1 MSATCSDDQAVPI
14 LIGTSGWQ
22 YADWAH
28 RFYHGVPQRRWFEH
42 TMTYFQ
48 TVELNV
54 SFYRLPRR
62 DVFAGWR
69 DRSPNDAVITV
80 KASRYL
86 THVRRLQD
94 PAEPVQ
100 RLMSRAEALGRKLGP
115 VLLQLPPDLE
125 ADRAALANTLAAF
138 PAGTRLA
145 VEPRHPSWWTDD
157 IRQALADHGAAFVWA
172 DRAGTVFG
180 PLWRTAG
187 WGYLRLHY
195 GDAQVPPNYHRHT
208 LASWAH
214 RIADAFADAE
224 DVFVY
229 FNNDGRCAAVD
240 NAVTFGEEVR
250 AAGRT
255 PTRTPGI
262 RPDSWS

>member
-1 MSATCSDDQAVPI
+1 VPV
-14 LIGTSGWQ
+14 LIGTSGLQ
-22 YADWAH
+22 YEDWRH
-28 RFYHGVPQRRWFEH
+28 RFHLGVPQRYWFEH
-42 TMTYFQ
+42 TTTWFR

-62 DVFAGWR
+62 EVFAGWR
-69 DRSPNDAVITV
+69 DRSPGDALIAV

-86 THVRRLQD
+86 THVRRLRD
-94 PAEPVQ
+94 PAEPVA
-100 RLMSRAEALGRKLGP
+100 RLMSRASALGSKLGP
-115 VLLQLPPDLE
+115 VLIQLPPDLA
-125 ADRAALANTLAAF
+125 ADPPALAATIECF

-145 VEPRHPSWWTDD
+145 VEPRHESWWSHEVRDL
-157 IRQALADHGAAFVWA
+157 LADRGAALVWA
-172 DRAGTVFG
+172 DRAGSPYG

-187 WGYLRLHY
+187 WGYVRMHY

-208 LASWAH
+208 LGTWAA
-214 RIADAFADAE
+214 RIATTYGDDE

-240 NAVTFGEEVR
+240 NAVTFAEEVR
-250 AAGRT
+250 GIGRT
-255 PTRTPGI
+255 ATRTPGI